1 MERAPIEKPIR
12 RFGDAVDLDLDFD
25 QPDRPSLVTALLAQC
40 SEHGDAGY
48 WWSQPVGA
56 RSAAL
61 LRLLIETEDTRQLGL
76 SALCS
81 HPPCAAAFEFE
92 LPLQALAG
100 SAGDAGPVHIVLDDA
115 RCVSLRRPTGDDLR
129 DWRSKPAAT
138 RDEALG
144 MMLATLLLEGQ
155 VRLQDEARL
164 SAAIAQLDPLVAFTV
179 DCACPVCATP
189 NQVAVD
195 LEALALARLAARQ
208 RLLLRE
214 VHELAA
220 HYGWTEQE
228 ALAVPA
234 RRRAQYL
241 ALCEVAR

>member
-1 MERAPIEKPIR
+1 MERVPLDNPIR
-12 RFGDAVDLDLDFD
+12 RFGQAVDLDLDFD
-25 QPDRPSLVTALLAQC
+25 QSDRPSLVTALLAQC
-40 SEHGDAGY
+40 SLHGDAGY

-61 LRLLIETEDTRQLGL
+61 LRLLIETEGTRQLDL
-76 SALCS
+76 SARCS

-92 LPLQALAG
+92 LSLQALAACG
-100 SAGDAGPVHIVLDDA
+100 GDGGPLHIVFDDA
-115 RCVSLRRPTGDDLR
+115 RCVSLRRPTGADLR
-129 DWRSKPAAT
+129 DWRGKPAAT

-144 MMLATLLLEGQ
+144 MMLATLLLDGE

-164 SAAIAQLDPLVAFTV
+164 SAAIAELDPLIDFTV

-189 NQVAVD
+189 NQVALD
-195 LEALALARLAARQ
+195 LEALALSRLAARQ

-214 VHELAA
+214 VHELAS

-234 RRRAQYL
+234 PRRAQYL
-241 ALCEVAR
+241 ALCEAAR